1 MSLKLGTTSA
11 QIAADIQRVASE
23 QSYSVDELP
32 RSQYLKHGGIY
43 SSRQIHQCGG
53 WSLVKRTFFKEGRK
67 AGEIR
72 ASQLV
77 NAEVNRLR
85 RTVGDT
91 EYLGDLIA
99 ATLAKMPAVKL
110 SYTPKPTRRPIAR
123 MLNLLLSDLH
133 LGSDLTQAEHLRAY
147 GPREEAAALWSVIKN
162 VCEYKIEHR
171 AETELAVNVLGDII
185 ENELHGPAG
194 SAPLHIQVCRA
205 IYLLTQAI
213 GLLAKSFPKV
223 RVHFA
228 VGNHGRDASIHPK
241 RATHQKFNAI
251 ETGIYYAVKTS
262 CRSLGNVTFEQPLT
276 PWVDYHAQGH
286 RIYATHGDT
295 NLTPGN
301 PGSSIATRSLQN
313 QTNQI
318 NAALKDREEYRVF
331 AVGHVHQAMVTQ
343 LPNGAYLITN
353 GALVPPGGFA
363 QSLNIMEAPQ
373 TQVIWETTQAHPV
386 GDFRFIT
393 VDQNIKDSQIK
404 AFEGL
409 DDY

>member
-1 MSLKLGTTSA
+1 M
-11 QIAADIQRVASE
+11 
-23 QSYSVDELP
+23 DELP
-32 RSQYLKHGGIY
+32 RSKYHLHGGIY
-43 SSRQIHQCGG
+43 SSRQIQQCGG
-53 WSLVKRTFFKEGRK
+53 WGLVKRTFFGKDARKE
-67 AGEIR
+67 GEIR
-72 ASQLV
+72 ASQIV

-85 RTVGDT
+85 RSVGDV

-99 ATLAKMPAVKL
+99 TVLAKMPPVKL
-110 SYTPKPTRRPIAR
+110 AYKPKANSKKITRT
-123 MLNLLLSDLH
+123 LNAMISDLH
-133 LGSDLTQAEHLRAY
+133 LGSDLTQGEHLKAY
-147 GPREEAAALWSVIKN
+147 GPKEEAAALWSVVKN
-162 VCEYKIEHR
+162 ICEYKLEHR
-171 AETELAVNVLGDII
+171 KETELVVNVLGDII

-213 GLLAKSFPKV
+213 GLFSASFPKV
-223 RVHFA
+223 RVNFA
-228 VGNHGRDASIHPK
+228 VGNHGRDSSVHPK

-262 CRSLGNVTFEQPLT
+262 CRSLGNVTFTQPLT

-286 RIYATHGDT
+286 RVYATHGDT

-318 NAALKDREEYRVF
+318 NAALKDREEYKVF

-373 TQVIWETTQAHPV
+373 TQVMWETTSAYPV
-386 GDFRFIT
+386 GDFRFVT
-393 VDQNIKDSQIK
+393 VDQNIKGGQIK

-409 DDY
+409 DDF

>member
-1 MSLKLGTTSA
+1 
-11 QIAADIQRVASE
+11 V
-23 QSYSVDELP
+23 V
-32 RSQYLKHGGIY
+32 
-43 SSRQIHQCGG
+43 
-53 WSLVKRTFFKEGRK
+53 
-67 AGEIR
+67 
-72 ASQLV
+72 
-77 NAEVNRLR
+77 
-85 RTVGDT
+85 
-91 EYLGDLIA
+91 
-99 ATLAKMPAVKL
+99 
-110 SYTPKPTRRPIAR
+110 
-123 MLNLLLSDLH
+123 
-133 LGSDLTQAEHLRAY
+133 
-147 GPREEAAALWSVIKN
+147 KN
-162 VCEYKIEHR
+162 VCEYKVEHR
-171 AETELAVNVLGDII
+171 AETELVVNVLGDII

-213 GLLAKSFPKV
+213 GLLAASFPKV
-223 RVHFA
+223 RVLFA

-262 CRSLGNVTFEQPLT
+262 CRSLGNVTFTQPLT

-286 RIYATHGDT
+286 RVYATHGDT

-373 TQVIWETTQAHPV
+373 TQVIWETTKAYPV